1 MYRLPVFGK
10 PEWFRPKSIGWG
22 LTPVK
27 WQGRIFAAGWSA
39 AILFPFIYLISH
51 SLLPEAFA
59 WVVLSLA
66 ALIREV
72 TQILNQTAGQWQKHP
87 GSIRAHDPAGDG
99 QVATRHFDLQLRR
112 EQ

>member
-1 MYRLPVFGK
+1 MSRLPVFGK

-27 WQGRIFAAGWSA
+27 WQGWIFAASWLA

-51 SLLPEAFA
+51 SLLPEAFT
-59 WVVLSLA
+59 WVALSLA

-72 TQILNQTAGQWQKHP
+72 AQILNQTAGQRQKQP
-87 GSIRAHDPAGDG
+87 DSTREHDPAGGG
-99 QVATRHFDLQLRR
+99 QVATRYFDLQLRR
-112 EQ
+112 